1 MSIYVIK
8 KSKFVS
14 QLFPMKQT
22 LFIFS
27 IILIVAVA
35 CNKDK
40 FQTKPTLE
48 IKSYNTTTVP
58 FNGTLVVNLKAFD
71 KEGDVQDSLI
81 IIKNRKNIRVV
92 ATIRDTIR
100 YKFPIFP
107 NNSTT
112 EIQATLDYQTIL
124 SALNPPNIPGSN
136 PITKERDTLILK
148 FAVRDN
154 GGNTSDTIQSQQII
168 VIR

>member
-1 MSIYVIK
+1 MKRNLVLL
-8 KSKFVS
+8 FV
-14 QLFPMKQT
+14 
-22 LFIFS
+22 
-27 IILIVAVA
+27 ILIVAFA

-40 FQTKPTLE
+40 FQTKPTLS
-48 IKSYNTTTVP
+48 IKSVNTDEVP
-58 FNGTLVVNLKAFD
+58 FNGTFIVNLECTD

-81 IIKNRKNIRVV
+81 IIKRRLNKRVV
-92 ATIRDTIR
+92 ATVRDTLR

-107 NNSTT
+107 TNTRT
-112 EIQATLDYQTIL
+112 EIKATLDYQTIL

-136 PITKERDTLILK
+136 PVTKERDTLILR

-154 GGNTSDTIQSQQII
+154 AGNTSDTIESRQII